1 METYNYYQPIV
12 DGQLNLVG
20 FEVLLRGRIN
30 GGLISTEECLNTL
43 KKNNQTVTLA
53 LNQVSECI
61 SLLDMIPDVFFS
73 INITEDFIL
82 SPIALSFL
90 DNIEY
95 DKRAYIQFE
104 IPEEMRVSDCHD
116 LIKNSIK
123 INELGYSLSLDDF
136 FSHESSTLPFVHLDI
151 EYVKIDISV
160 IKLFR
165 HNKRVE
171 QLLRA
176 AIYYC
181 NISGC
186 ISIAEGIEELDVFY
200 ELKGLG
206 INLFQGYLFS
216 KAISQ
221 SELISKYQS
230 SKKWIIHVH
239 EEQNQQH

>member
-12 DGQLNLVG
+12 DGQLKPVG
-20 FEVLLRGRIN
+20 FEVLLRGWIN
-30 GGLISTEECLNTL
+30 GNLISTEECLNTL

-53 LNQVSECI
+53 LNQISECL
-61 SLLDMIPDVFFS
+61 SLLDTISDVFFS
-73 INITEDFIL
+73 INITDDFIL
-82 SPIALSFL
+82 SPVVLSFL

-104 IPEEMRVSDCHD
+104 IPEKMRVSDCYD
-116 LIKNSIK
+116 LIENAIK

-151 EYVKIDISV
+151 EYVKIDISA

-165 HNKRVE
+165 QNKRVE
-171 QLLRA
+171 RLLRS

-186 ISIAEGIEELDVFY
+186 TSIAEGVEELDVFY

-216 KAISQ
+216 KAISK
-221 SELISKYQS
+221 SELISKYQLS
-230 SKKWIIHVH
+230 EKWIIHVH
-239 EEQNQQH
+239 EEQNQLQ